1 MNLSKRKV
9 LVVALAVCLVAILS
23 IGTLAWFNYTDEV
36 TNKFMVADS
45 DQDGAPDFAIDV
57 KESATDEDGNK
68 VDADGDEEYDLTDT
82 GNTYTAIAPGDL
94 IFKDPVV
101 TNTGDYSQWVRVNL
115 LISKDFAD
123 QIAQEQGVEAENI
136 DMEILLPG
144 FDSTMWDDSEFDDAV
159 YTDYY
164 IYAYYYVN
172 ELGADESISVFTG
185 VQIPEAFTQEDM
197 VYGTD
202 GFQIIV
208 KADAIQ
214 SENIADSAKEAFVT
228 AGWEIG
234 TTYEA

>member
-1 MNLSKRKV
+1 MNFSKKKV
-9 LVVALAVCLVAILS
+9 LIVALAVCLVAILS
-23 IGTLAWFNYTDEV
+23 IGTLAWYNYTDEV

-57 KESATDEDGNK
+57 KESATDGDGNK
-68 VDADGDEEYDLTDT
+68 VDADNDGEYDLTDT
-82 GNTYTAIAPGDL
+82 GNTYTDLAPGDL

-101 TNTGDYSQWVRVNL
+101 TNTGDYAQWVRVNL

-123 QIAQEQGVEAENI
+123 QIAEEQGVAAEAI
-136 DMEILLPG
+136 DMATLLPG
-144 FDSTMWDDSEFDDAV
+144 FDAAMWSDSEFNDTA

-164 IYAYYYVN
+164 IYAYYYAG
-172 ELGADESISVFTG
+172 ELGADEAISVFTG
-185 VQIPEAFTQEDM
+185 VQIPETFTQEDM

-214 SENIADSAKEAFVT
+214 SENIAGPAKSAFAT
-228 AGWEIG
+228 AAWEIG
-234 TTYEA
+234 TAYDL

>member
-1 MNLSKRKV
+1 MKLSKKKV

-57 KESATDEDGNK
+57 KETATDEEGNP
-68 VDADGDEEYDLTDT
+68 VDADGDGEDDLTDT

-115 LISKDFAD
+115 QISKDFAD
-123 QIAQEQGVEAENI
+123 QIAEEQGVTAE
-136 DMEILLPG
+136 DLDLATLLPG
-144 FDSTMWDDSEFDDAV
+144 FDATMWDDSEFDDAA
-159 YTDYY
+159 YADYY
-164 IYAYYYVN
+164 IYALYYGA
-172 ELGADESISVFTG
+172 ELAAGDTISVFTG
-185 VQIPEAFTQEDM
+185 VQIPETFVQEDM
-197 VYGTD
+197 IYGTD

-214 SENIADSAKEAFVT
+214 TDNIAGPAKDAFAT

-234 TTYEA
+234 TAYDA